1 MDFTENVLDQCV
13 ELLPNQL
20 LKMYLLKSALVL
32 KYFIRNVM
40 KIPQFK
46 TSQVITNQ
54 SGIIEVSS
62 PGFSQWTGQEPEN
75 LKGSSFLSTMANI
88 HPRWQKILPQNLAE
102 CAGNIFLPLFD
113 NDKQLATGISLQIS
127 HHNNSFFITLVST
140 LAPHNLLKNSFLGD
154 IPTEP
159 RIITEM
165 FLRLQS
171 AESQLQNYV
180 QNFPGLFFNQ
190 RPDLSFS
197 SLGDQANE
205 FLGIS
210 ENLLHKTGSS
220 FLKLIHEHDR
230 DFFLQRLDQE
240 QLSGNAFSFTYRIK
254 DPNTKDIKYL
264 LDVRTPLKTPGGIL
278 IGYEGVMMDVTR
290 QALAEQR
297 LSKSV
302 WKDSLVQITNGLVHD
317 FSNLMGGIYSL
328 SELYLEQIKPEES
341 MHEGLTHIK
350 KNTMQAQKLVRRI
363 IDLHKEPENQRS
375 LIDIDAVCKDQVE
388 LAEVVIPKQMK
399 FEAIYLE
406 KSTPVYLDEVLF
418 RQTLLNLILNA
429 RDASGRDG
437 EITLSLK
444 IKKKG
449 SRLLKGTILDNYQTS
464 EVQDSRTLKHDSVLL
479 TIKDNGCGI
488 PEEKFT
494 DIFKPFYSTKD
505 KKEGSGFGLYNAK
518 LFVDDNN
525 CLIGVQS
532 KLQKSSIFF
541 IYLPIFE

>member
-1 MDFTENVLDQCV
+1 
-13 ELLPNQL
+13 
-20 LKMYLLKSALVL
+20 
-32 KYFIRNVM
+32 M

-54 SGIIEVSS
+54 SGLIEVSS
-62 PGFSQWTGQEPEN
+62 QGFSQWTGQEPEN

-88 HPRWQKILPQNLAE
+88 HPRWQKILPPSLSD

-127 HHNNSFFITLVST
+127 NHNNSFFITLVST

-154 IPTEP
+154 IPSQP

-197 SLGDQANE
+197 SLGDQADQ

-210 ENLLHKTGSS
+210 ENLLHKTGSL
-220 FLKLIHEHDR
+220 FLKLIHESDR
-230 DFFLQRLDQE
+230 DFFLQRLEQE
-240 QLSGNAFSFTYRIK
+240 QLSGNAVSVTYRIR
-254 DPNTKDIKYL
+254 DPETKDIKYL

-317 FSNLMGGIYSL
+317 FSNLMGGIFSL
-328 SELYLEQIKPEES
+328 SELYLSQVSEEDS
-341 MHEGLTHIK
+341 MYEGLTHIK

-363 IDLHKEPENQRS
+363 IDLHREPENQRS
-375 LIDIDAVCKDQVE
+375 LIDIDSVCKDQVE
-388 LAEVVIPKQMK
+388 LAKVVIPKQMT
-399 FEAIYLE
+399 FEVNFLGR
-406 KSTPVYLDEVLF
+406 STPVYLDEVLF

-429 RDASGRDG
+429 RDACERDG
-437 EITLSLK
+437 QISLMLK
-444 IKKKG
+444 NINKG
-449 SRLLKGTILDNYQTS
+449 SKLLKGTILSNNQTG
-464 EVQDSRTLKHDSVLL
+464 EIQEDKYLKHNSVLIS
-479 TIKDNGCGI
+479 IKDNGCGI
-488 PEEKFT
+488 EEDKFSE
-494 DIFKPFYSTKD
+494 IFKPFYSTKD
-505 KKEGSGFGLYNAK
+505 KKEGSGFGLFNAK

-525 CLIGVQS
+525 GLIGVQS
-532 KLQKSSIFF
+532 ELGKVTHFF
-541 IYLPIFE
+541 IYLPISE